1 MARPDVQRYSIRTGS
16 GIDRVMT
23 MYDLV
28 IFDLDGTIINSAPA
42 LIRTS
47 KEVQA
52 EMGLPPLPDEV
63 LRESIG
69 MNIIDSMRINY
80 GADEALALDFAR
92 RFFKCYSEK
101 HCIEVETFE
110 GIVDTIE
117 TISRSKLTAIATNNG
132 IDSTVGIVES
142 LGMSSFFTEVRG
154 VISSGS
160 PTKAEMIL
168 DIIRVTGTDVSK
180 AVMVGDSLSDYAA
193 ASEAGVD
200 FIGALYGYT
209 PDVLRKIPGIGCIE
223 NPQDLLELLQ
233 I

>member
-1 MARPDVQRYSIRTGS
+1 
-16 GIDRVMT
+16 

-101 HCIEVETFE
+101 HCMEIETFE
-110 GIVDTIE
+110 GITETIE
-117 TISRSKLTAIATNNG
+117 GISRSKLTAIATNNG
-132 IDSTVGIVES
+132 IDSTVGIVDS
-142 LGMSSFFTEVRG
+142 LGMSSIFTEIRG
-154 VISSGS
+154 VVSSGS

-168 DIIRVTGTDVSK
+168 DILRVTGTDASK

-209 PDVLRKIPGIGCIE
+209 PDVLRRIPGIEYIE
-223 NPQDLLELLQ
+223 SPQDLLELLH

>member
-1 MARPDVQRYSIRTGS
+1 
-16 GIDRVMT
+16 

-101 HCIEVETFE
+101 HCMEIETFE
-110 GIVDTIE
+110 GIIETIE
-117 TISRSKLTAIATNNG
+117 GISRSKLTAIATNNG
-132 IDSTVGIVES
+132 IDSTVGIVDS
-142 LGMSSFFTEVRG
+142 LGMSSIFTEIRG
-154 VISSGS
+154 VVSSGS

-168 DIIRVTGTDVSK
+168 DILRVTGTDASK

-193 ASEAGVD
+193 ASEACVD

-209 PDVLRKIPGIGCIE
+209 PDVLRRIPGIEYIE
-223 NPQDLLELLQ
+223 SPQDLLELLH